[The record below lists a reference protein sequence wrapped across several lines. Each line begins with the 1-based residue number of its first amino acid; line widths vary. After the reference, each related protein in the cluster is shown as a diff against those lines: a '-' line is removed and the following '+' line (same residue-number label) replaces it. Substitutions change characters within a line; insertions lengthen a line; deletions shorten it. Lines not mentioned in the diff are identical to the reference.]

1 MIFLL
6 NKDSIEVKK
15 VGAREETNSFEIY
28 FLISRTSTDGPG
40 ICLFTTMRDRFMPSA
55 GMQ

>member
-6 NKDSIEVKK
+6 NKDNIEVKK
-15 VGAREETNSFEIY
+15 AEAQEETNSFEMY
-28 FLISRTSTDGPG
+28 FSILHTSTDGPG